1 MYSYFIPQ
9 ALLPSDPSIMN
20 ANALSLMASSGTKEL
35 GASMFLTDVQLSSTC
50 VVLGRYA
57 FAQKPVNYNGINC
70 VGLDSIVDFIMAQ
83 LYSLCPTTTAGYC
96 DLKDPT
102 ILGNITSSTLTTCG
116 ATNNA
121 AVTTAVVAALAS
133 TNLNLQDAYNDV
145 DVLPIPVVIYG
156 SKVSKIVQ
164 SDIVA
169 AVASSTPSSVAN
181 IFASGWDSRV
191 NAATVN
197 STAILLAMSLA
208 PLTPASSSSGTTYS
222 FGPVTGNNT
231 LVFKNLLDFSVTG
244 SLALPAYQLANGT
257 WGIFT
262 IPKGGMDSYLNTL
275 QVVDLVVMAPNP
287 STTAWSPSTAQ
298 AQLSPGGALATAY
311 FLYKQASDR
320 AVYMTPDYYNAVFG
334 MVLGA
339 NFTGYDCSARSWNTG
354 TIQQLGAFGVDI
366 IAGSLPNLLA
376 QFVGGMLNGSSTTM
390 VTSSIDDLALTVNMY
405 VAFNLTKSPG
415 TGSTSGRNVFFSTS
429 DIAVMAYNLYFGAL
443 SGAAKN
449 TSVELQEV
457 GVQVRRK
464 LSAQAT
470 SSDIM
475 SISLSYAQAI
485 ATSNSYVSTL
495 LKSVVA
501 AMQPSTQGRRLLQS
515 FDVTSLTTQ
524 LAGAAKVQQANI
536 AAAGAYHQLSKLV
549 ILPGQ
554 LRRLRRPRQLSG
566 IPRRLLL
573 QPRRHRVPSTL
584 LLLRRARHLPRHPP
598 RPQAQYRILLPLR
611 PPPLHPPLPPLPP
624 QAHRHPPR
632 SPLPPPA
639 LLPGHP
645 AHLGLQLQLRN
656 STSWLPSRPIM
667 Q

>member
-566 IPRRLLL
+566 IPRPAPKPARLSGESEPT
-573 QPRRHRVPSTL
+573 PRR
-584 LLLRRARHLPRHPP
+584 PP
-598 RPQAQYRILLPLR
+598 KNQ
-611 PPPLHPPLPPLPP
+611 
-624 QAHRHPPR
+624 
-632 SPLPPPA
+632 SPGVMSGGA
-639 LLPGHP
+639 
-645 AHLGLQLQLRN
+645 
-656 STSWLPSRPIM
+656 
-667 Q
+667 